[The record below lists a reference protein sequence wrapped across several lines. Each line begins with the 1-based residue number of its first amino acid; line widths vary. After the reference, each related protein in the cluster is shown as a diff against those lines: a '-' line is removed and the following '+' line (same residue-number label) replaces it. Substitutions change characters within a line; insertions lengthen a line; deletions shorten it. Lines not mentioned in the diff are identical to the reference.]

1 MHLLIEKIIVKN
13 DLMQMELKT
22 CGMSSLVSELN
33 VITEGE

>member
-22 CGMSSLVSELN
+22 SGMSSLVSELN